1 MWLPNWSTFQH
12 GTDDEDR
19 WGLRRA
25 SEPCRGNRQTR
36 RQTCRQTDSSLA
48 LAYGRWVLLWR
59 ALRIFDPSV
68 AASYGTHGTARHVPH
83 DDNTWTF
90 TVTAPAPTHP
100 PPPTDILYMLAGSF
114 TPEQQRS
121 PTFKRPPVRAKRLLW
136 GWGSGG
142 GDGIDSLQITP
153 IRPIL

>member
-25 SEPCRGNRQTR
+25 SEPCRGDGQTH

-68 AASYGTHGTARHVPH
+68 AASYA
-83 DDNTWTF
+83 
-90 TVTAPAPTHP
+90 A
-100 PPPTDILYMLAGSF
+100 PPTDILYMLAGSF

-121 PTFKRPPVRAKRLLW
+121 PTFKRPPVRAKLLLW
-136 GWGSGG
+136 RGG
-142 GDGIDSLQITP
+142 VETGLTACRLHQSDRYYKELYLRLT
-153 IRPIL
+153 